1 MLRTLYI
8 VYACI
13 VLVVS
18 LSFVYGDGGRDSI
31 GSSGYRGGTGS
42 GGWGGGGGGYSGGSG
57 HK

>member
-1 MLRTLYI
+1 MLRTFYI

-18 LSFVYGDGGRDSI
+18 LSFVYSDGGR
-31 GSSGYRGGTGS
+31 GNLGGSGYRGGTGG
-42 GGWGGGGGGYSGGSG
+42 GGWGGGGGYSGGSG

>member
-1 MLRTLYI
+1 MLRTLYT

-18 LSFVYGDGGRDSI
+18 LSFVYSDGGRTDF
-31 GSSGYRGGTGS
+31 GGSGYRGGS
-42 GGWGGGGGGYSGGSG
+42 GWGGGGGYSGGSG

>member
-1 MLRTLYI
+1 MLRTFYI

-31 GSSGYRGGTGS
+31 GGSGYRGGTGS
-42 GGWGGGGGGYSGGSG
+42 GGWGGGGYSGGSG

>member
-1 MLRTLYI
+1 MLRTLYT

-18 LSFVYGDGGRDSI
+18 LSVIYSDGGRGQI
-31 GSSGYRGGTGS
+31 GGTGYRGG
-42 GGWGGGGGGYSGGSG
+42 GWGGGGGYSGGGG